1 MEGVVPG
8 VKSAEGST
16 SHGQGLLVTLKAV
29 LEAFQRLNH
38 SIQYRQLFLKFFWEG
53 KRRWVRLW
61 DFFFFF
67 GLWDLSSLT
76 RD

>member
-1 MEGVVPG
+1 MGTPQCEDVEPERRKHFSMEGVVPG

-38 SIQYRQLFLKFFWEG
+38 SIQYRQLFLKFFWE
-53 KRRWVRLW
+53 
-61 DFFFFF
+61 
-67 GLWDLSSLT
+67 
-76 RD
+76 